1 MAHTAQNPITAATTP
16 GPTSPS
22 FGSPFGASMSLPSA
36 RGKLR
41 GDSWRRKYLSTLGM
55 GSPAARQQP
64 PKVSTGPKTSP
75 ILLNTEEPHSSHS
88 HAHSRTVVVPPRRPP
103 SVAAS
108 GAAPGPSAGS
118 PGSSAGAP
126 IDEDDFMYL
135 DDDVFGWNNELESDV
150 GAGGGSDEGASR
162 GASRHAR
169 VVLPRRV
176 YDASDC
182 SLPANTFVPPHR
194 LVSHDC
200 FSLGVRREFRAAK
213 APM

>member
-1 MAHTAQNPITAATTP
+1 MWPHDASHARL
-16 GPTSPS
+16 SP
-22 FGSPFGASMSLPSA
+22 PSLGLWTVVP
-36 RGKLR
+36 LQ
-41 GDSWRRKYLSTLGM
+41 WRRKYLSTLGM

-200 FSLGVRREFRAAK
+200 FSLGVRVSCAVSDSHMGVWFCAYH
-213 APM
+213 